1 MLDRVPLVA
10 LTASALIASCASD
23 PKAPAEAVPEAS
35 GASVS
40 IAEALDLDGDGQ
52 VERYE
57 AASAAMALAD
67 AGTDVDEAARQRGAM
82 SLSEDSLTFTVDG
95 ADARVEGVIDARSHG
110 RLLEILLEHR
120 DVSELVLA
128 RVEESAD
135 PLVAMRLARAIE
147 AAALSTRVP
156 AEGVLTGNAVQLLAA
171 GASRVV
177 EPGARVAVRTADG
190 ELRWLDDATLE
201 ATGLRTEVS
210 GLELLGTGSTASLRG
225 LSAVNGD
232 AAWAT
237 GSGATVLR
245 TTDGG
250 ATWANVAPAS
260 IEGLDVRDVYAL
272 SPQVAWIMTAGPAE
286 ASRILFTSDGG
297 ATWTEQHR
305 ETEPEAFLDG
315 LDLWEPGRGLCYGDP
330 MSDGRFRVLL
340 TEDGSTWT
348 PSTTGPIA
356 MESGEASFAASGTGV
371 RALGLQRAW
380 ICTGA
385 TGTTAR
391 VFSTSDA
398 GATWTAADAPV
409 AAAGQG
415 AGAFSVAFSPDG
427 RGVLVGG
434 DYLERER
441 GGTQNA
447 AWSDDF
453 GATWNACE
461 VGPRGQRAGSAALG
475 PGVFLATGQT
485 GTDITRDGG
494 KTWRAFSSE
503 GFHCVDVSPIDGTVW
518 FAGPRGRVA
527 RLR

>member
-1 MLDRVPLVA
+1 MHRRAPFAALLAAPL
-10 LTASALIASCASD
+10 IGSCATDPPAPAGPESARAEDSD
-23 PKAPAEAVPEAS
+23 PVES
-35 GASVS
+35 L
-40 IAEALDLDGDGQ
+40 LDVDGDGRIG
-52 VERYE
+52 RYE
-57 AASAAMALAD
+57 AAAAAMEFAD
-67 AGTDVDEAARQRGAM
+67 DPSRASGPGA
-82 SLSEDSLTFTVDG
+82 LSEDPLTFTVEG
-95 ADARVEGVIDARSHG
+95 TTARAEGVLDARSHG
-110 RLLEILLEHR
+110 RLLEVLLEHG
-120 DVSELVLA
+120 DVSEVVLA
-128 RVEESAD
+128 RVDASVD
-135 PLVAMRLARAIE
+135 PPAAARLARAIRG
-147 AAALSTRVP
+147 AGLRTRVP
-156 AEGVLTGNAVQLLAA
+156 AGGVVAGDGVLLLAA
-171 GASRVV
+171 GSSRVV
-177 EPGARVAVRTADG
+177 EPGARVGARDEDG
-190 ELRWLDDATLE
+190 TLRWLDDAGLE
-201 ATGLRTEVS
+201 ERGLRTEAS

-250 ATWANVAPAS
+250 ATWANVAPPS
-260 IEGLDVRDVYAL
+260 IDGLDVRDVYAL
-272 SPQVAWIMTAGPAE
+272 SPQIAWIMTAGPAD

-297 ATWTEQHR
+297 GTWTEQHR
-305 ETEPEAFLDG
+305 ETAPEAFLDG
-315 LDLWEPGRGLCYGDP
+315 LDMWEPGRGLCYGDP
-330 MSDGRFRVLL
+330 MADGRFRVLV
-340 TEDGSTWT
+340 TVDGSTWT
-348 PSTTGPIA
+348 PSGAGPVA
-356 MESGEASFAASGTGV
+356 LESGEASFAASGTGV
-371 RALGLQRAW
+371 RVVGLQRAW

-385 TGTTAR
+385 TGTNAR
-391 VFSTSDA
+391 VFSTADA
-398 GATWTAADAPV
+398 GATWTTADAPV

-415 AGAFSVAFSPDG
+415 AGAFSVAFSADG

-453 GATWNACE
+453 GATWHACE

-485 GTDITRDGG
+485 GTDISRDGG
-494 KTWRAFSSE
+494 RTWRAFSSE